1 MNAETRQALAESIT
15 HWERVVAASEAA
27 RLEPLGPSNCAL
39 CARFNPYHPGSLNYP
54 SGKKA
59 QCHGCPVRESGPDR
73 NFCAGTPYDEITK
86 LIWCNIYHGAAF
98 TAAAQAEL
106 AFLKSLLPE

>member
-39 CARFNPYHPGSLNYP
+39 CARFNP
-54 SGKKA
+54 
-59 QCHGCPVRESGPDR
+59 
-73 NFCAGTPYDEITK
+73 
-86 LIWCNIYHGAAF
+86 
-98 TAAAQAEL
+98 
-106 AFLKSLLPE
+106 